1 MAANS
6 DKLFKGAL
14 MDIATVT
21 GAYQGLKAAK
31 EILGAA
37 FEAKVDAEAK
47 PRVLEALQKLGDAQ
61 DTLFALR
68 EELFAL
74 QEANNTLKLQI
85 GEAASWKEKAD
96 QYELEKTSGDAVVYK
111 FTGHPE
117 HYACPSCFNSK
128 NIHILQN
135 NRTMSGKYRCTGCSS
150 EFPIEPIQKHA
161 PIALSRNNQW
171 P

>member
-1 MAANS
+1 
-6 DKLFKGAL
+6 
-14 MDIATVT
+14 MDVATIT

-37 FEAKVDAEAK
+37 FDAKVDAEAK

-61 DTLFALR
+61 DALFSLR

-74 QEANNTLKLQI
+74 QQANNELRQQVV
-85 GEAASWKEKAD
+85 ESESWQRKAE
-96 QYELEKTSGDAVVYK
+96 QYELTKTSGEAVVLRYK
-111 FTGHPE
+111 GSPE

-128 NIHILQN
+128 AVHILQP
-135 NRTMSGKYRCTGCSS
+135 NRTLSGKYRCTGCGS
-150 EFPIEPIQKHA
+150 EFPVEPQKKQA
-161 PIALSRNNQW
+161 PIAYSKGSEW